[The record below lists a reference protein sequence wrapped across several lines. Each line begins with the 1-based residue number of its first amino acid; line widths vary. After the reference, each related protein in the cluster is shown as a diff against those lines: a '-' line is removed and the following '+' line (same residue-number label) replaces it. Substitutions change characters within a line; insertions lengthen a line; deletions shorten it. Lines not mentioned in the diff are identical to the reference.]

1 MDTRKPFIIT
11 ISRELGSGGR
21 TVGRKLAEK
30 LGVRYSDKELI
41 EALRKEFNLTTEAI
55 EKLKGEKKNWFA
67 SFLQRVAPMPKR
79 GQVVEWD
86 DTILREYNPDI
97 SSEDLFAAEAQIL
110 QAIAQEGSCVIA
122 GRSAFYLLRDC
133 PNKLDFF
140 ITASREKRIE
150 RVMAKQGLSAQDAA
164 DAVDRVDEARENYIQ
179 RISGRSR
186 YDIRNYD
193 CVINMDGLPDE
204 DAAVDLMLQFIGK
217 Q

>member
-1 MDTRKPFIIT
+1 MDIKQPFIIT

-21 TVGRKLAEK
+21 TVGRKLAET

-41 EALRKEFNLTTEAI
+41 EALRNEFHLTTDAI

-67 SFLQRVAPMPKR
+67 KFLQRVAPMPKS

-86 DTILREYNPDI
+86 ESILREYNPDVT
-97 SSEDLFAAEAQIL
+97 SEDIYAAEAQIL

-122 GRSAFYLLRDC
+122 GRSAFYLLKDC
-133 PNKLDFF
+133 PNKLDIF

-150 RVMAKQGLSAQDAA
+150 RVIAKQKLSAQDAA
-164 DAVDRVDEARENYIQ
+164 ETIDRIDQYRENYIQ
-179 RISGRSR
+179 RIAGVSR

-193 CVINMDGLPDE
+193 CVINMDQLADE
-204 DAAVDLMLQFIGK
+204 DAAVALILQIIGK

>member
-1 MDTRKPFIIT
+1 MDIKQPFIIT

-21 TVGRKLAEK
+21 TVGRKLAET

-41 EALRKEFNLTTEAI
+41 EALRNEFHLTTDAI

-67 SFLQRVAPMPKR
+67 KFLQRVAPMPKS
-79 GQVVEWD
+79 GHVVEWD
-86 DTILREYNPDI
+86 ESILREYNPDVT
-97 SSEDLFAAEAQIL
+97 SEDIYAAEAQIL

-122 GRSAFYLLRDC
+122 GRSAFYLLKDC
-133 PNKLDFF
+133 PNKLDIF

-150 RVMAKQGLSAQDAA
+150 RVMAKQKLSAQDAA
-164 DAVDRVDEARENYIQ
+164 ETIDRIDQYRENYIQ
-179 RISGRSR
+179 RIAGVSR

-193 CVINMDGLPDE
+193 CVINMDQLADE
-204 DAAVDLMLQFIGK
+204 DAAVALILQIIGK